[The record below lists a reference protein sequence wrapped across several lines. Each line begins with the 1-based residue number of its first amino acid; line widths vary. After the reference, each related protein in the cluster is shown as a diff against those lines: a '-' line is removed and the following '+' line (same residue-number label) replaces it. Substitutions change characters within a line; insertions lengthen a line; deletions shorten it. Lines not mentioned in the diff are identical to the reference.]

1 MTIIQLY
8 YEEWIAYN
16 HLTVMVTKKL
26 FTILEVRNHM
36 SERGSAT
43 RSITI
48 DFNNY
53 AFQSYTD

>member
-43 RSITI
+43 KSITI
-48 DFNNY
+48 NF
-53 AFQSYTD
+53 